1 MTHEN
6 QHHMKNFHVI
16 AQIVALSCFLVGC
29 GGGGSGGANTPTSPI
44 TTQTFP
50 KVTPILGDWYV
61 FSTVTTPTLPAGT
74 APTSTY
80 QTRYFNAVN
89 SDNSYSRTIQV
100 STNTYSTSEAIT
112 ATGGVSS
119 STSGSRLCTY
129 TPSYG
134 LGPTYGLAVGGT
146 YSFSSTSSCATQP
159 NGTPAVTSLTRS
171 GTAVTVEQK
180 MLPIGTFTAFKYTQT
195 TVATNATSKATY
207 VSTNWV
213 DMVSGRTIAY
223 DETYT
228 STNIGATA
236 PSAASTTSSQLV
248 AYSFNGQ
255 PPVGA
260 TVARFTGYWTF
271 SFSAFGNITCP
282 NFYVDSSGHTTGTCN
297 TTDLLNFPYNFTLTG
312 NIDSVGNFTGS
323 TSGGATLSGK
333 FNTPGTGNGTT
344 NSGGTWLASH
354 V

>member
-1 MTHEN
+1 V
-6 QHHMKNFHVI
+6 KNSNRLI
-16 AQIVALSCFLVGC
+16 AIVVVSGSLFGC
-29 GGGGSGGANTPTSPI
+29 GGGSSGGAGGPNPAPVTV
-44 TTQTFP
+44 QTFP
-50 KVTPILGDWYV
+50 NAAPVMGDWYV

-80 QTRYFNAVN
+80 RTRYFNAVN
-89 SDNSYSRTIQV
+89 NDNSYSRTIQV
-100 STNTYSTSEAIT
+100 STNTYSTSDAIT
-112 ATGGVSS
+112 AAGGVASS
-119 STSGSRLCTY
+119 KSGSRLCTF

-134 LGPTYGLAVGGT
+134 LGPPYGLAVGGT

-159 NGTPAVTSLTRS
+159 SGTPAVTTLTRN
-171 GTAVTVEQK
+171 GTAVAVEQK
-180 MLPIGTFTAFKYTQT
+180 VLPIGTFTAFKYTQT
-195 TVATNATSKATY
+195 SVETNSTSKATY
-207 VSTNWV
+207 VSTYWV

-228 STNIGATA
+228 STNTGATT

-255 PPVGA
+255 PAVGA
-260 TVARFTGYWTF
+260 AAARFTGYWTF
-271 SFSAFGNITCP
+271 SFSAFGNISCP

-297 TTDLLNFPYNFTLTG
+297 TTDLLNIPYNFTLTG
-312 NIDSVGNFTGS
+312 NIDATGNFTGS

-333 FNTPGTGNGTT
+333 FNTPGSGNGTT